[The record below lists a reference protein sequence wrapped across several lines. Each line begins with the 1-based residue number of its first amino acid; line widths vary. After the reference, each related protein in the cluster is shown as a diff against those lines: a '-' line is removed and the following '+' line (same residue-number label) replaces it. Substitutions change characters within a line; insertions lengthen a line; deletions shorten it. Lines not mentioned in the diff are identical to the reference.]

1 MDMDEGDE
9 RMNEDK
15 TERSKQMGSLNPM
28 TSRPVIASPKSAH
41 LQDSLRSLLVEDAGL
56 RDKLMPAFSDELLR
70 HMRGEKQEC
79 GSTYFAWRA
88 VCV

>member
-1 MDMDEGDE
+1 
-9 RMNEDK
+9 
-15 TERSKQMGSLNPM
+15 MGSLNPM
-28 TSRPVIASPKSAH
+28 TSRPVIASPKSAR

-88 VCV
+88 GVCVASGKGLQWSRRAQLLVQV